1 MIDSQH
7 KNKKPRLPLPF
18 CDTEEV
24 ILNAADYERD
34 EANDIL
40 VHIPA
45 DTEGFTAFTT
55 LDITLKKL
63 STSDTPVDLL
73 ECWIDWPPT
82 EQPAG
87 WGVNPREAL
96 EGKHPEKLPMIL
108 RDIDG
113 QDNVEVFM
121 DPDKEKAT
129 LRATTIRSST
139 LRVKFKVPNVFYN
152 LPGRPPYVRKR
163 LTVNL
168 RVLNGAASSVLQ
180 LEYPKSIAMRA
191 RADNAE
197 YQSLVFSV
205 DDDYFRKTTFFPQ
218 REIHIRYTFGTTN
231 GTELSAPGFP
241 PLRAGLILLGFGITL
256 LLVDAVRPTGD
267 EGLFEIAAVIFGLTF
282 IPSFVEIFRMRLL
295 SHSAAVADKVSWD
308 RLSTYIF
315 SGVHFGAL
323 CFVALTLLLVDLPE
337 KRPEHIP
344 ALVGRGLGFFLV
356 GGLLV
361 FGAWILYFIP
371 LGLGTFHK
379 YMCDRCERRTW
390 IRKWLP
396 MGLGA
401 YLYDRRL
408 TTKLHHA
415 TRHSLCARCYDEVS
429 KEHLENPG
437 EDKLHSRS
445 QPEHPGGRK
454 TTSKDGH
461 ASARRA
467 AASKSEPGTT
477 VEEFPDR
484 EQSAWKNV
492 LGRGVEVDPLPKFVD
507 SRVVQTLEEMY
518 LEPRFI
524 PSLDLGEIDNDV
536 RDYLKELH
544 ERYPE
549 WKNTRKLYWELV
561 KDKKFAFPALPGQW
575 VAVEVE
581 EKPELGGKYPRT
593 PLAVELGFDKDRF
606 NVSWNSIQDAIERE
620 KQRILSDIGLPP
632 ERTDLRL
639 LEALEWN
646 LLANREGWGKTRTWE
661 WTNTRFRGDGHMRVS
676 VVGNSAHG
684 GAGCMGT
691 RSLVNSDNHIGF
703 RPVIVI
709 GLDELNA

>member
-1 MIDSQH
+1 MIVSQS
-7 KNKKPRLPLPF
+7 KDKKPRLPLPF
-18 CDTEEV
+18 CDTEKV
-24 ILNAADYERD
+24 IVNAADYERD

-55 LDITLKKL
+55 FDITLKKL
-63 STSDTPVDLL
+63 STSDTPVGLL

-87 WGVNPREAL
+87 WGVNPREAP
-96 EGKHPEKLPMIL
+96 EGEHPNKLPMIL

-113 QDNVEVFM
+113 QDNVEVVM
-121 DPDKEKAT
+121 DKNKEKAT
-129 LRATTIRSST
+129 LRATGISFST
-139 LRVKFKVPNVFYN
+139 LRIKFKVPNVFYN

-191 RADNAE
+191 RADNAD
-197 YQSLVFSV
+197 YQSLVLSV
-205 DDDYFRKTTFFPQ
+205 EDDYFRKATFFPQ

-231 GTELSAPGFP
+231 GTELAAPGFP
-241 PLRAGLILLGFGITL
+241 PLRAGLILLGFGVTL
-256 LLVDAVRPTGD
+256 LLIKAVDPTD
-267 EGLFEIAAVIFGLTF
+267 DKGLFEIAAVVFGLTF
-282 IPSFVEIFRMRLL
+282 IPSFVDIFRMRLL
-295 SHSAAVADKVSWD
+295 SHSAAVADPVSWD
-308 RLSTYIF
+308 RLSTY
-315 SGVHFGAL
+315 VFGFIHLAAL
-323 CFVALTLLLVDLPE
+323 
-337 KRPEHIP
+337 
-344 ALVGRGLGFFLV
+344 FLV
-356 GGLLV
+356 AWQLLTAQPKELVVTGNVLCLGGGLLILV
-361 FGAWILYFIP
+361 AWIFFFIP
-371 LGLGTFHK
+371 LGLGTFHQ

-477 VEEFPDR
+477 VEELPDR

-492 LGRGVEVDPLPKFVD
+492 LGGGVEVDPLPRFVD
-507 SRVVQTLEEMY
+507 SRVVQTLEEMH

-561 KDKKFAFPALPGQW
+561 KDKKFACPALPGQW

-593 PLAVELGFDKDRF
+593 PLAAELGFDKDRF

-620 KQRILSDIGLPP
+620 RQRILSDIGLPP

-646 LLANREGWGKTRTWE
+646 LLANREGWGKTKTWE

-676 VVGNSAHG
+676 VVGNSDHG

-691 RSLVNSDNHIGF
+691 RSPVNSDNHIGF
-703 RPVIVI
+703 RPVIVM
-709 GLDELNA
+709 GLDESNA